1 MKTKARKPAP
11 RRTKIFIVDDH
22 PRMREGLAQLI
33 AQEKD
38 LVVCGEAEDAA
49 GAWQQIEQ
57 LQPDLALVD
66 ITLRTTNG
74 LELIKDLR
82 LRVPGL
88 AVLVI
93 SMHEESLYAERA
105 LKAGASGYVM
115 KSEGGAKILQAI
127 RHVLAGGVHVSEK
140 MSARI
145 LKNLYSKPAAGT
157 GGSVDSLSDRELE
170 IFRLIARGIATKVI
184 GSQLHLSP
192 KTVETH
198 RMNIKAKLGI
208 ETAAELISYAA
219 RWTSGAESSENHSG
233 RAQENP

>member
-1 MKTKARKPAP
+1 MKTKKAQLGRARLL
-11 RRTKIFIVDDH
+11 IVDDH
-22 PRMREGLAQLI
+22 PMTREGLVHL
-33 AQEKD
+33 
-38 LVVCGEAEDAA
+38 LAA
-49 GAWQQIEQ
+49 
-57 LQPDLALVD
+57 QPDLMVCAEADTSAAALSALAKSKPDLVLAD
-66 ITLRTTNG
+66 ITLPGKNG
-74 LELIKDLR
+74 IELIKDMKALQP
-82 LRVPGL
+82 LVPM
-88 AVLVI
+88 LVI
-93 SMHEESLYAERA
+93 SMHDESLYAERA